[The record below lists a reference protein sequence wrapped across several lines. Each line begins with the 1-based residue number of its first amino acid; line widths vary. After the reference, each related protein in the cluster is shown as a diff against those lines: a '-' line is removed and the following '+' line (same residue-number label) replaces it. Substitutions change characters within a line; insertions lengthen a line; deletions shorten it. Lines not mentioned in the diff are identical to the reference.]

1 MITAMQRFY
10 KKIAKELADE
20 AGAAAI
26 EYGFIL
32 LCIVLAIILAVTQL
46 GEETGDLYERVGA
59 AFPA

>member
-1 MITAMQRFY
+1 MQRFC
-10 KKIAKELADE
+10 KRIATELADE
-20 AGAAAI
+20 TGAAAI

-32 LCIVLAIILAVTQL
+32 LCIVIAIILAVTQL